1 MELLRALAA
10 LAESP
15 EPGSTGVARA
25 LGLETDLD
33 PADHTDLF
41 TLQLPPY
48 ASVYLGPEGML
59 GGEARDRIAGFWRAM
74 DGSPPAEPDHLTVL
88 LSAYAALAD
97 GEAEAARADR
107 AAWRRLRHAFFWEH
121 VASWLFPYL
130 LRVDEVAPD
139 WYRRWASLLA
149 DALRAEADALGP
161 PTRLPLHLRTAGP
174 ALDEV
179 DGAAVLDAVLAP
191 ARSGMILTRRDLAR
205 AAGAIGVGLRMGE
218 RRYILR
224 SFLDQAPEATAAWLA
239 SEADRQARLHASAE
253 EIPLITEHWRNRAR
267 ATAERL
273 AGADLSAPPLQ
284 EATHA

>member
-15 EPGSTGVARA
+15 EPESNRVART

-33 PADHTDLF
+33 PADHTELF

-48 ASVYLGPEGML
+48 ASIYLGPEGML

-74 DGSPPAEPDHLTVL
+74 GGSPPAEPDHLTVL

-97 GEAEAARADR
+97 GEAEADPDDTAT
-107 AAWRRLRHAFFWEH
+107 WRRLRHAFFWEH

-130 LRVDEVAPD
+130 RRVDEVAPGA
-139 WYRRWASLLA
+139 YRHWGALLA
-149 DALRAEADALGP
+149 GALRAEAATLGP
-161 PTRLPLHLRTAGP
+161 PTRLPLHLRAAGP
-174 ALDEV
+174 APNEV
-179 DGAAVLDAVLAP
+179 DGTAVLDAALAP

-205 AAGAIGVGLRMGE
+205 AAEATGLGLRMGE

-253 EIPLITEHWRNRAR
+253 AIPLITEHWRDRAR
-267 ATAERL
+267 ATAGRL
-273 AGADLSAPPLQ
+273 AGAGAFVFTPQ